1 MYFTLKHPLTRFLLL
16 GIAGIFYTLSFAPY
30 DIKVL
35 AYFSLLIFIFILLGT
50 DKKSSIKLSFFYGFI
65 IFLSGVYWIFNSIY
79 LYGGENYFISILLTF
94 LFIFILSLTFV
105 PFGFIVNNKLKG
117 TKRCLPLIISSA
129 WVLVEIIRSHIFGGF
144 PWLLLGTSQVGTY
157 LDIFFPLFGTYFISF
172 SVVLISS
179 SLAIYFNDKNRKLVN
194 MTYASLLF
202 LLILIFNVFNYSW
215 TINSQ
220 NLFKFSIIQP
230 NIKQELKFNNEKLVS
245 IKNKYKSLTLKNNN
259 NSLVIWPETA
269 LPFLYENNKSYYK
282 TIILE
287 NNISLLSGIFR
298 YTKSNGNIFNSIVLL
313 DTKEQF
319 YDKRHLVPFGEYMPL
334 KPFSQFLANTLNLP
348 MSNLSKGIDNQE
360 NIMIGDINIYP
371 LICYEAAYP
380 HLMDIKDNEFGI
392 IVHISNDAWFGNS
405 EAPFQHLQIAQ
416 SRALESSRYLIRAAN
431 TGISAVINPQGVILQ
446 KLNLGSEGVIN
457 SEIYAS
463 KGQTPYMY
471 FGDYPILMLI
481 FTFIFIHFRQQKK
494 YG

>member
-1 MYFTLKHPLTRFLLL
+1 MYFILSHPLTRFLLL

-35 AYFSLLIFIFILLGT
+35 AYFSLLIFIFILLKT
-50 DKKSSIKLSFFYGFI
+50 NKKLSIKLSFFYGFI
-65 IFLSGVYWIFNSIY
+65 IFLSGAHWIFNSIY
-79 LYGGENYFISILLTF
+79 VYGGENYFISILLTF
-94 LFIFILSLTFV
+94 LFISILALTFI
-105 PFGFIVNNKLKG
+105 PLGFIVNNKLKDP
-117 TKRCLPLIISSA
+117 KRFLPLIISST
-129 WVLVEIIRSHIFGGF
+129 WVLVEIIRSNIFGGF

-179 SLAIYFNDKNRKLVN
+179 SLAIYFNDKDRKLIN
-194 MTYASLLF
+194 MNYTLLLF

-215 TINSQ
+215 TINSKDP
-220 NLFKFSIIQP
+220 LKFSIIQP
-230 NIKQELKFNNEKLVS
+230 NIKQELKFNNKELIS

-259 NSLVIWPETA
+259 SNLVIWPETA

-282 TIILE
+282 SIILE

-298 YTKSNGNIFNSIVLL
+298 YTKSNGNIYNSIVLL
-313 DTKEQF
+313 DTEEQF

-334 KPFSQFLANTLNLP
+334 KPFSQFFANILNLP
-348 MSNLSKGIDNQE
+348 MSNLSKGKNNQK
-360 NIMIGDINIYP
+360 NIIIGNINIYP

-380 HLMDIKDNEFGI
+380 YLMNIKDDEFGI

-405 EAPFQHLQIAQ
+405 GAPFQHLQIAQ
-416 SRALESSRYLIRAAN
+416 SRALESSKYLIRAAN
-431 TGISAVINPQGVILQ
+431 TGISAVINPQGVVLQ
-446 KLNLGSEGVIN
+446 KLHLNSEGVIN
-457 SEIYAS
+457 GKLYAS

>member
-1 MYFTLKHPLTRFLLL
+1 MYFILNHPLTRFLLL
-16 GIAGIFYTLSFAPY
+16 AIAGIFYTLSFAPY

-35 AYFSLLIFIFILLGT
+35 AYFSLLIFIFILLKT
-50 DKKSSIKLSFFYGFI
+50 NKKLSIKLSFFYGFI
-65 IFLSGVYWIFNSIY
+65 IFLSGVHWIFNSIY
-79 LYGGENYFISILLTF
+79 IYGGENYFISIFLTF
-94 LFIFILSLTFV
+94 LFVFILALTFI
-105 PFGFIVNNKLKG
+105 PLGFIVNNKLKDP
-117 TKRCLPLIISSA
+117 KKFLPLIISST

-157 LDIFFPLFGTYFISF
+157 LDILFPLFGTYFISF

-179 SLAIYFNDKNRKLVN
+179 SLAIYFNDKDRKLIN
-194 MTYASLLF
+194 MSYTLLLF

-215 TINSQ
+215 TINSKDP
-220 NLFKFSIIQP
+220 LKFSIIQP
-230 NIKQELKFNNEKLVS
+230 NIKQEMKFNNKELIS

-259 NSLVIWPETA
+259 SNLVIWPETA
-269 LPFLYENNKSYYK
+269 LPFLYENNRSYYK
-282 TIILE
+282 NIVLE
-287 NNISLLSGIFR
+287 NNVSLLSGIFR
-298 YTKSNGNIFNSIVLL
+298 YTKSDGNIYNSIVLL
-313 DTKEQF
+313 DTEEQF
-319 YDKRHLVPFGEYMPL
+319 YDKRRLVPFGEYMPL
-334 KPFSQFLANTLNLP
+334 KPFSQFFANILNLP
-348 MSNLSKGIDNQE
+348 MSNLSKGRNNQK
-360 NIMIGDINIYP
+360 NIMIGNINIYP

-380 HLMDIKDNEFGI
+380 YLMDIKDDEFGI
-392 IVHISNDAWFGNS
+392 IIHISNDAWFGNS

-446 KLNLGSEGVIN
+446 KLHLNSEGVIN
-457 SEIYAS
+457 SKLYAS